1 MAIAIITGASSGIG
15 REFVRQ
21 IANDNELDEIW
32 VLARRVDRLA
42 ELQHEISKKLI
53 IKGVDFNKRADMVM
67 FSEELKVASPEVKL
81 LINCAGLGY
90 IGEFDKLSANDN
102 VEMIDVNC
110 TALTYMTHIVLPF
123 IIDGGRI
130 INLASSAAYLPQPKF
145 AVYAATKS
153 YVLSL
158 SRALGRELRKR
169 NIKVT
174 AVCPG
179 PVKTEFFDLAER
191 KFKGA
196 SYKEK
201 FMVSADKVVKS
212 ALKASKKGK
221 AVVTYSFSMKFFR
234 LICKVLPK
242 KWLLGFVK

>member
-1 MAIAIITGASSGIG
+1 MAIAIITGASSGMG

-21 IANDNELDEIW
+21 IADDNELDEIW

-42 ELQHEISKKLI
+42 ELQQEVEKKLV
-53 IKGVDFNKRADMVM
+53 IKGVDFNKRSDMTKFAD
-67 FSEELKVASPEVKL
+67 ELKADNPKVKL
-81 LINCAGLGY
+81 LVNCAGLGY
-90 IGEFDKLSANDN
+90 IGEFDKLSVNDN
-102 VEMIDVNC
+102 IEMIDVNC
-110 TALTYMTHIVLPF
+110 TALTFMTHAVLPY
-123 IIDGGRI
+123 IVDGGRI

-158 SRALGRELRKR
+158 SRALNRELRFRK
-169 NIKVT
+169 IKVT

-179 PVKTEFFDLAER
+179 PVKTEFFDLAEK

-201 FMVSADKVVKS
+201 FMVPADKVVKS

-221 AVVTYSFSMKFFR
+221 AVVTYSFSMKSFR
-234 LICKVLPK
+234 FICKVLPK
-242 KWLLGFVK
+242 KWLINLVK